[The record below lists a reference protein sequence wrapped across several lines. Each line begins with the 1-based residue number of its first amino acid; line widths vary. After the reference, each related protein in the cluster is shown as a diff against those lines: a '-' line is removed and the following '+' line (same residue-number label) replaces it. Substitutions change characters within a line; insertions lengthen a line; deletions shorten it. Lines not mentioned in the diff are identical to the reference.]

1 MITIPARTPA
11 TRPGVPPS
19 PSGTTSRPQPASPGG
34 GPLLNLNGQVHSR
47 GISRTGYDGLSSH
60 TGAAR
65 LAAGR
70 QQTA

>member
-1 MITIPARTPA
+1 M
-11 TRPGVPPS
+11 
-19 PSGTTSRPQPASPGG
+19 ASHLIGIVNQGNDTAPVEVRGEPGG
-34 GPLLNLNGQVHSR
+34 GEFNLNGQVRSR
-47 GISRTGYDGLSSH
+47 GISRTGYDERSPH